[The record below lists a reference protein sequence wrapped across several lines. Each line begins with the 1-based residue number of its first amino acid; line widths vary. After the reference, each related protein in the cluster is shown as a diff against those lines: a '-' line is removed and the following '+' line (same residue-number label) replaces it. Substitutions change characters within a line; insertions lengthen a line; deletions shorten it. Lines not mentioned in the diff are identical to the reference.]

1 MRTPPTLMIFE
12 ASWRSMSCDGH
23 WLILRSSRLLSD
35 AIQTHI
41 LHPSL
46 LPPLLRTARAALFP
60 NNAPA
65 PPRQIPSASEQVLIR
80 RRCAEAILS
89 LVPLPIQDVYFGPGA
104 ERRVEEVEELLNI
117 FDDSY
122 CNKHLL
128 YGAVELILV
137 RLMPEL
143 AEKGV
148 EELLEERL
156 S

>member
-1 MRTPPTLMIFE
+1 MLFETLQKGSLLYI
-12 ASWRSMSCDGH
+12 AH
-23 WLILRSSRLLSD
+23 WLILRLCRLLSN
-35 AIQTHI
+35 AIQTHV
-41 LHPSL
+41 LDPSL
-46 LPPLLRTARAALFP
+46 LPLLLRTARAALFP

-65 PPRQIPSASEQVLIR
+65 PPRQIPSESEQLLIR

-89 LVPLPIQDVYFGPGA
+89 LVPVRIQGVYFGPGK
-104 ERRVEEVEELLNI
+104 ERRVAEVEELLNI

-156 S
+156 T

>member
-1 MRTPPTLMIFE
+1 
-12 ASWRSMSCDGH
+12 MSCVSH

-35 AIQTHI
+35 AIQRHI
-41 LHPSL
+41 LDPSL
-46 LPPLLRTARAALFP
+46 LPLLLRTARAALFP

-65 PPRQIPSASEQVLIR
+65 PPRQIPSAPEQLLIR

-89 LVPLPIQDVYFGPGA
+89 LVPPKIQGVYFGPGE
-104 ERRVEEVEELLNI
+104 ERRVNEVEELLNI
-117 FDDSY
+117 MDDSY
-122 CNKHLL
+122 CNKHLM
-128 YGAVELILV
+128 YGAVELILT

-148 EELLEERL
+148 KELLEERL

>member
-1 MRTPPTLMIFE
+1 MRTSNSDIRDSTTLVFYIG
-12 ASWRSMSCDGH
+12 R
-23 WLILRSSRLLSD
+23 WLILRRCRLLSD
-35 AIQTHI
+35 AIQTQI
-41 LHPSL
+41 LDPSL
-46 LPPLLRTARAALFP
+46 LPALLRTARAALFP

-65 PPRQIPSASEQVLIR
+65 PPREIPSEPEQLLIR

-89 LVPLPIQDVYFGPGA
+89 LVPIKIQGVYFGPGK
-104 ERRVEEVEELLNI
+104 ERRVTEVEDMLNI
-117 FDDSY
+117 FEDSY

-128 YGAVELILV
+128 YGAVELILI

-143 AEKGV
+143 AEKGI